1 MPKSTKH
8 AALICIVL
16 TVVAGLGVAI
26 GIWKGS
32 PLAAIIGVVPAVIY
46 EVYRTEGFTTKLA
59 SVGMLLVL
67 VALIVMIAMKLSFSL
82 APYLSKFGITRVVDA
97 KLAGPV
103 IIAVLAVILLRRT
116 AGIYTKWLAVVIFLA
131 AVGLFYVLDPSIFQF
146 ILNLG
151 AKEGMKRVGR

>member
-1 MPKSTKH
+1 MPKSTKN

-16 TVVAGLGVAI
+16 TVIAGLGVAI
-26 GIWKGS
+26 GIWKLS
-32 PLAAIIGVVPAVIY
+32 PLAAIIGMIPAVIY

-67 VALIVMIAMKLSFSL
+67 VALVVMIAMNLSFSL
-82 APYLSKFGITRVVDA
+82 APYLSKFGITRAVDA

-131 AVGLFYVLDPSIFQF
+131 AVGLFYVLDPSIFHL
-146 ILNLG
+146 ILDLG
-151 AKEGMKRVGR
+151 AREGMKKVGR